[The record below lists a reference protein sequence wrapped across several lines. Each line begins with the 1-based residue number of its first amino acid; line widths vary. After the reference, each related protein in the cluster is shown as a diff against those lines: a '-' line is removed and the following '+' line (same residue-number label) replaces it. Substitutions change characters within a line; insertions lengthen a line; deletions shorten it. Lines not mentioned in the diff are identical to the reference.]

1 MPSAKPPTPDYSIY
15 IAKATERLAEAIEAN
30 SPRNACCWLELLTK
44 LAEASK

>member
-1 MPSAKPPTPDYSIY
+1 MTPAKPPTPDYSAH

-44 LAEASK
+44 LSEASK